1 MKKVMRPVRRPDDV
15 DGANGKESYRSVSSR
30 LRRNVEVMDT
40 EEECPIIETI
50 EAVVSEVRF
59 LVVRHLFTGPKGF
72 NELSRISGLNSKTLS
87 IALKSLQ
94 DNSIVIR
101 QVVSTKPFTVSYS
114 LSKSGEDLKP
124 IFKELGYW
132 GKKWL

>member
-1 MKKVMRPVRRPDDV
+1 MT
-15 DGANGKESYRSVSSR
+15 ASSK
-30 LRRNVEVMDT
+30 LIRNTDVMDT

-50 EAVVSEVRF
+50 KAVVSEARF
-59 LVVRHLFTGPKGF
+59 LVVRHLMPGPKGF
-72 NELSRISGLNSKTLS
+72 NELSRVSGLNSKTLS

-94 DNSIVIR
+94 DNSIIMR

-124 IFKELGYW
+124 IFQELGYW
-132 GKKWL
+132 GKKWLLK